1 MVNYQGAP
9 LEEQVK
15 KLLEEN
21 LAYSKEIY
29 SICQKINRHFKW
41 SRIISFIYLFLII
54 APIIVGIIFLPSFLN
69 TTINSFTGGMLNQGA
84 DSGDALSG
92 KIDQKALLEEFKK
105 QGGPVNVYKNILD
118 LYNGQ

>member
-29 SICQKINRHFKW
+29 SLAKKINRHFKW
-41 SRIISFIYLFLII
+41 SRIVSFIYLFLII

-69 TTINSFTGGMLNQGA
+69 NTINSFTGGMLNQGA
-84 DSGDALSG
+84 DAGGG
-92 KIDQKALLEEFKK
+92 KLDQKALLEEFQK